1 MKYFNVSNNGL
12 VHIEDGEPI
21 NIWDYTPGKLNV
33 HIEFLSER
41 SIPDELENE
50 TSENLWIVIISYLC
64 MFVYIGVAIG

>member
-1 MKYFNVSNNGL
+1 MEYMKYFNVSNDGL

-41 SIPDELENE
+41 SIPDELEN
-50 TSENLWIVIISYLC
+50 
-64 MFVYIGVAIG
+64 